1 MANRNATPNFTFEQW
16 RVEFNNLSDDL
27 GDFNS
32 GITGSIPSGSN
43 VHVTTEDT
51 VLELIDDVN
60 KIIDGTHQFTGDITF
75 QSDVHVTGNLTLEGN
90 ITIGDQDTDTIN
102 LGAEL
107 ISSIIPDST
116 NTFDIGSSLKGW
128 RNLFVTTQATLASAN
143 VEDLT
148 DNRIV
153 ISGAS
158 GELEDDENFRFDATN
173 FDIGPA
179 GNETFRVTVASGN
192 TSVGG
197 DLTVDG
203 DLTVNGVT
211 TTVRSTVTTVED
223 PVFTLGGETAP
234 TSADNK
240 DRGIE
245 FQWYDGLT
253 TTAKIGFFGF
263 DDSSGKFT
271 FIPNA
276 SNTGEVFSGT
286 SGDVVFGNGYFTGL
300 TTDNIQ
306 IAITDD
312 NTIDTTSGNLKLNS
326 VGGTI
331 EIDDDVTISGI
342 IDVDAQA
349 TLASVNVEDLTSG
362 RVVLTGTN
370 GELQDSGELTYTQG
384 INEINVDII
393 GDLDVDNININGN
406 TIISTD
412 TDGNIN
418 LTPDGVGEVV
428 LSTAIVSDLS
438 DNRIVI
444 AGTNSELEDD
454 ANFRFDGTD
463 LLIGAAAAETFTV
476 NVSTGNTAIAG
487 TLDVTGDTGI
497 DGNFAIA
504 TNKFTIDS
512 LTGDAFSAGN
522 ISSTLD
528 ITAGQDL
535 YVTRNSFLQGTTGAT
550 NTTSGALVVS
560 GGAGIAE
567 NLYVGGDV
575 VASGNIF
582 IQTQEPVATESFSI
596 AISVALS

>member
-342 IDVDAQA
+342 
-349 TLASVNVEDLTSG
+349 
-362 RVVLTGTN
+362 
-370 GELQDSGELTYTQG
+370 
-384 INEINVDII
+384 
-393 GDLDVDNININGN
+393 LDVGNININGN